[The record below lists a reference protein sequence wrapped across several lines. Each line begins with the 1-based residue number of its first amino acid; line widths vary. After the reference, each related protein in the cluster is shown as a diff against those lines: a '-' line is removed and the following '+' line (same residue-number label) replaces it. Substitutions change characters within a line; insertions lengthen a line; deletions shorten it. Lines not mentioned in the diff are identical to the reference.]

1 MRWNGKFRYSKA
13 VSKPTYDSDGY
24 PVPYTVTDWID
35 GTLCYIERNA
45 PAKHQVAVDGQRF
58 VYTYT
63 MYTSAEF
70 AGKFDAGDT
79 IEVTLED
86 GSVITKLV
94 LGTDSTDR
102 KALAVWL

>member
-1 MRWNGKFRYSKA
+1 MRWNGTFRYCKA
-13 VSKPTYDSDGY
+13 PEKPALDGNGY
-24 PVPYTVTDWID
+24 PEPYTVTDWND

-45 PAKHQVAVDGQRF
+45 PAKHQVAIDGQLF
-58 VYTYT
+58 VYSYT
-63 MYTSAEF
+63 MYTSADF

-79 IEVTLED
+79 IEVTKED
-86 GSVITKLV
+86 GSVITGLV